1 MTPREASEILH
12 LWLAWNPGRVLDNH
26 AYSDFVFDVV
36 HRHTALEQVGVFEV
50 LDVAVNAEA
59 WAAYGKV
66 PASAAGTA
74 ASKPAEDS
82 TRGEA
87 SATGVVEVE

>member
-1 MTPREASEILH
+1 MTPREASAILR
-12 LWLAWNPGRVLDNH
+12 LWLAWSPNRVLDNH

-36 HRHTALEQVGVFEV
+36 HRHTALSHVGVFEV

-66 PASAAGTA
+66 PASAAGATA
-74 ASKPAEDS
+74 GEPAENS
-82 TRGEA
+82 TRREA
-87 SATGVVEVE
+87 STAGVVEVE